1 MLFTATRRNMALHF
15 FGAVAAVGIQDGRR
29 TRSERNNQM
38 MQALKFSTAVVLIAA
53 AVAASIGHTQSRHQ
67 APAPAVKHDADAAVN
82 PAPTPAPE
90 LEVSAPVQN
99 AMHAMFDVRQF
110 QQVAISPDAKHVAW
124 VESLPGKNGALSPN
138 FAIYVANTE
147 NAATPRR
154 ISAGTGDAAE
164 HDVAWSPDSTRL
176 AFLSDSGSPGQLQL
190 CIAEVARPAAV
201 PRAAAKASGPAH
213 HPHASQELDPAV
225 SAPVSTQLLP
235 IPEIRRMSK
244 LKGFLASPKWSP
256 DGKTIALLFTLDAT
270 RAASPLVAE
279 SPAVGVIADDI
290 HEQRLTLID
299 EKTGAVR
306 QLSPLDLNV
315 YEFDWSPDGAQF
327 AIIAAH
333 GSGDDNWYIA
343 QLAIVD
349 IATAATE
356 TILKPPMQIAY
367 PRWSPDGSTIAFIGG
382 LMSDE
387 GSVGGDIYTVP
398 AAGGEAKDVS
408 PNATVSPSSFY
419 WQPDSKTILFSAFT
433 NGQAGVG
440 SLDIANGEIHPVWDG
455 PETIS
460 SDEFGLGF
468 SLAADGEST
477 AIVRQSFQHPP
488 EVWVGHVGGWKQI
501 THRNEKLES
510 AWGSA
515 ESLNWSSD
523 AFTIQGWLIYPDDYD
538 SAKIYPLVVV
548 PHGGP
553 ASAITPTWPGRTR
566 YYSALPAAGYFVLEP
581 NPRGSYGQGEAF
593 TRANVKDFGYGDL
606 RDIMAGIDAA
616 TKAASIDTNRIG
628 ITGWSY
634 GGYMTMWAVTQT
646 SRFRAAVAGAGIA
659 NYQSYYGENGIDQW
673 MIPYFGASVYD
684 DPRVYARSSPI
695 TFIQHARTPTLVV
708 VGERDGECPTPQSY
722 EFWHALKSEHV
733 PTELVVYAN
742 EGHHFVDPAH
752 SRDVIERAI
761 SWFQRFL

>member
-1 MLFTATRRNMALHF
+1 M
-15 FGAVAAVGIQDGRR
+15 
-29 TRSERNNQM
+29 ERNNQM
-38 MQALKFSTAVVLIAA
+38 IRIPKPFAVGFSLAAL
-53 AVAASIGHTQSRHQ
+53 VAASIGHTQTGDKPPVPLVSQ
-67 APAPAVKHDADAAVN
+67 DTDAAANPQATAPVPA
-82 PAPTPAPE
+82 PAPTP
-90 LEVSAPVQN
+90 EVSASVQN

-147 NAATPRR
+147 NATSPRR

-190 CIAEVARPAAV
+190 CVAVVARQPA
-201 PRAAAKASGPAH
+201 PIAAAKSPGGPRRVARDSMRAV
-213 HPHASQELDPAV
+213 PAARPSQPAPTALLTIPAV
-225 SAPVSTQLLP
+225 
-235 IPEIRRMSK
+235 RRMSK

-256 DGKTIALLFTLDAT
+256 DSKTIALLFTQNAT

-279 SPAVGVIADDI
+279 APAVGVIADDI
-290 HEQRLTLID
+290 HEQRLTLVD

-315 YEFDWSPDGAQF
+315 YEYDWSPNGTQLVVT
-327 AIIAAH
+327 AAH
-333 GSGDDNWYIA
+333 GAGDDNWYIA
-343 QLAIVD
+343 HLAIVD

-356 TILKPPMQIAY
+356 TILEPPMQIAY

-398 AAGGEAKDVS
+398 VAGGEAKDIS

-419 WQPDSKTILFSAFT
+419 WRPDSKTIVFSAFA
-433 NGQAGVG
+433 NGQSGVG
-440 SLDIANGEIHPVWDG
+440 SLDLATGEIHPLWDG

-488 EVWVGHVGGWKQI
+488 EVWVGHIGGWKQI

-515 ESLNWSSD
+515 ESLNWTSD
-523 AFTIQGWLIYPDDYD
+523 AYTIQGWLIYPDDYD
-538 SAKIYPLVVV
+538 SSKIYPLVVV

-553 ASAITPTWPGRTR
+553 AAAVTPTWPGRTH
-566 YYSALPAAGYFVLEP
+566 YFSALPAAGYFVLEP
-581 NPRGSYGQGEAF
+581 NPRGSYGQGEPF
-593 TRANVKDFGYGDL
+593 TRANVKDFGYGDF
-606 RDIMAGIDAA
+606 RDILAGIDAA
-616 TKAASIDTNRIG
+616 TKAATIDANRIG

-646 SRFRAAVAGAGIA
+646 NRFRAAVSGAGIA

-684 DPRVYARSSPI
+684 DPGVYARSSPI
-695 TFIQHARTPTLVV
+695 TFIQKARTPTLVL
-708 VGERDGECPTPQSY
+708 VGERDGECPVPQSY
-722 EFWHALKSEHV
+722 EFWHALKTDHV

-752 SRDVIERAI
+752 SRDVIERTI

>member
-1 MLFTATRRNMALHF
+1 M
-15 FGAVAAVGIQDGRR
+15 
-29 TRSERNNQM
+29 ERNNQM
-38 MQALKFSTAVVLIAA
+38 IRTLRLFAVGFSLAAL
-53 AVAASIGHTQSRHQ
+53 VAASIAHPQTADKPPVPLVSQDADGAANLQ
-67 APAPAVKHDADAAVN
+67 APAQV
-82 PAPTPAPE
+82 PAPAATP
-90 LEVSAPVQN
+90 EVSASVQN

-147 NAATPRR
+147 NAASPRR

-190 CIAEVARPAAV
+190 CVAVVARQPA
-201 PRAAAKASGPAH
+201 PIAAAKSPAGARRGPRFAM
-213 HPHASQELDPAV
+213 PAV
-225 SAPVSTQLLP
+225 PAAHATEPTALLP
-235 IPEIRRMSK
+235 APAIRHMSK

-256 DGKTIALLFTLDAT
+256 DGKTIAVLFTQNAT
-270 RAASPLVAE
+270 RATSPLVAE
-279 SPAVGVIADDI
+279 APAVGVIADDI

-315 YEFDWSPDGAQF
+315 YEYDWSPDGTQLVVT
-327 AIIAAH
+327 AAH
-333 GSGDDNWYIA
+333 GAGDDNWYIA
-343 QLAIVD
+343 HLAVVD

-356 TILKPPMQIAY
+356 TILEPPMQIAY

-419 WQPDSKTILFSAFT
+419 WRPDSKTILFSAFS
-433 NGQAGVG
+433 NGQSGVG
-440 SLDIANGEIHPVWDG
+440 SLDLASGEMRPLWDG

-488 EVWVGHVGGWKQI
+488 EVWVGHIGGWKQT

-515 ESLNWSSD
+515 ESLNWTSD
-523 AFTIQGWLIYPDDYD
+523 AYTIQGWLIYPDDYD
-538 SAKIYPLVVV
+538 SSKIYPLVVV

-553 ASAITPTWPGRTR
+553 AAAVTPAWPGRTR
-566 YYSALPAAGYFVLEP
+566 YFSALPAAGYFVLEP

-593 TRANVKDFGYGDL
+593 TRANVKDFGYGDF

-616 TKAASIDTNRIG
+616 TKAATIDANRIG

-646 SRFRAAVAGAGIA
+646 NRFRAAVAGAGIA

-684 DPRVYARSSPI
+684 DPGVYARSSPI
-695 TFIQHARTPTLVV
+695 TFIQKARTPTLVV
-708 VGERDGECPTPQSY
+708 VGERDGECPVPQSY
-722 EFWHALKSEHV
+722 EFWHALKTDHV

>member
-1 MLFTATRRNMALHF
+1 MIRSPKLL
-15 FGAVAAVGIQDGRR
+15 AVGFFL
-29 TRSERNNQM
+29 S
-38 MQALKFSTAVVLIAA
+38 AL
-53 AVAASIGHTQSRHQ
+53 VAASIGHTQIDDKPPVPVATQDASATANPP
-67 APAPAVKHDADAAVN
+67 APAPA
-82 PAPTPAPE
+82 TAPE
-90 LEVSAPVQN
+90 LPAPVQN
-99 AMHAMFDVRQF
+99 AMHAMFDVHQF
-110 QQVAISPDAKHVAW
+110 QQVVISPDAKHVAW
-124 VESLPGKNGALSPN
+124 AESLPGKNGALSPN

-147 NAATPRR
+147 NGAAPRR
-154 ISAGTGDAAE
+154 VSAGTVDAAE

-190 CIAEVARPAAV
+190 CVAVVARPPAPKAVAKSGGTRRAPRQVVPAV
-201 PRAAAKASGPAH
+201 PAA
-213 HPHASQELDPAV
+213 HASEPAPT
-225 SAPVSTQLLP
+225 ALLP
-235 IPEIRRMSK
+235 TPEIRRMSK

-256 DGKTIALLFTLDAT
+256 DGKTIALLFTQNAT

-279 SPAVGVIADDI
+279 APAVGVIADDI

-315 YEFDWSPDGAQF
+315 YEYDWSPDGTQLVVT
-327 AIIAAH
+327 AAH
-333 GSGDDNWYIA
+333 GAGDDNWYIA

-356 TILKPPMQIAY
+356 TILKPPMQIAC

-398 AAGGEAKDVS
+398 VGGGEARDVS
-408 PNATVSPSSFY
+408 PNASVSPSSFY
-419 WQPDSKTILFSAFT
+419 WRPNSKTILFSAFT
-433 NGQAGVG
+433 NGQSGVG
-440 SLDIANGEIHPVWDG
+440 SLDLASGEIHPLWDG

-468 SLAADGEST
+468 SLAADAEST

-488 EVWVGHVGGWKQI
+488 EVWVGHIGGWKQI

-510 AWGSA
+510 AWGTA
-515 ESLNWSSD
+515 ESLNWTSD
-523 AFTIQGWLIYPDDYD
+523 SYTIQGWLIYPDDYD
-538 SAKIYPLVVV
+538 SSRIYPLVVV

-553 ASAITPTWPGRTR
+553 AAAVTPSWPGRTR
-566 YYSALPAAGYFVLEP
+566 YFSALPAAGYFVLEP

-593 TRANVKDFGYGDL
+593 TRANVKDFGYGDF

-616 TKAASIDTNRIG
+616 TKAATIDANRIG

-646 SRFRAAVAGAGIA
+646 NRFRAAVAGAGLA

-684 DPRVYARSSPI
+684 DPGVYARSSPI
-695 TFIQHARTPTLVV
+695 TFIQKARTPTLVV
-708 VGERDGECPTPQSY
+708 VGERDGECPAPQSY
-722 EFWHALKSEHV
+722 EFWHALKTDHV

>member
-1 MLFTATRRNMALHF
+1 MTLHF
-15 FGAVAAVGIQDGRR
+15 CDAL
-29 TRSERNNQM
+29 ERNNPM
-38 MQALKFSTAVVLIAA
+38 IRTLKLFAAGFLLALL
-53 AVAASIGHTQSRHQ
+53 VAASVAHTQTADKPSTPAANPDADSAANPPAPAPEP
-67 APAPAVKHDADAAVN
+67 APAPA
-82 PAPTPAPE
+82 PQI
-90 LEVSAPVQN
+90 SAPVQN
-99 AMHAMFDVRQF
+99 AMHAMFDVREF
-110 QQVAISPDAKHVAW
+110 RQVAISPDAKHVAW

-147 NAATPRR
+147 NAAAPRR
-154 ISAGTGDAAE
+154 VSAGTGDAAE

-190 CIAEVARPAAV
+190 CVAVVARPPA
-201 PRAAAKASGPAH
+201 PKAAAGARHSRAK
-213 HPHASQELDPAV
+213 
-225 SAPVSTQLLP
+225 APVVAGVPDPPLAPAPAPASAALLP
-235 IPEIRRMSK
+235 VPMIRRMSK
-244 LKGFLASPKWSP
+244 LKGFLATPKWSP
-256 DGKTIALLFTLDAT
+256 DGKTIALLFTQNAT

-315 YEFDWSPDGAQF
+315 YEYDWSPDGGQLVVT
-327 AIIAAH
+327 AAH
-333 GSGDDNWYIA
+333 GAGDDNWYIA

-408 PNATVSPSSFY
+408 PNATVTPSSFY

-433 NGQAGVG
+433 NGQTGVG
-440 SLDIANGEIHPVWDG
+440 SLDLASGQIHPLWEG
-455 PETIS
+455 AETVS
-460 SDEFGLGF
+460 SEEFGLGF

-501 THRNEKLES
+501 THRNEKVES
-510 AWGSA
+510 AWGTA
-515 ESLNWSSD
+515 ESLNWTSD
-523 AFTIQGWLIYPDDYD
+523 NYSIQGWLIYPDDYD
-538 SAKIYPLVVV
+538 SSKIYPLVVV

-553 ASAITPTWPGRTR
+553 AAAVTPSWPGRTR
-566 YYSALPAAGYFVLEP
+566 YFSALPAVGYFVLEP

-593 TRANVKDFGYGDL
+593 TRANVKDFGYGDF

-616 TKAASIDTNRIG
+616 AKAATIDSNRIG

-646 SRFRAAVAGAGIA
+646 NRFRAAVAGAGLA
-659 NYQSYYGENGIDQW
+659 NLQSYYGENGIDQW

-684 DPRVYARSSPI
+684 DPGVYARSSPI
-695 TFIQHARTPTLVV
+695 TFIQKARTPTLVV

-722 EFWHALKSEHV
+722 EFWHALKSGNV

-752 SRDVIERAI
+752 SRDVIERTI

>member
-1 MLFTATRRNMALHF
+1 LHFPRARRNIALHF
-15 FGAVAAVGIQDGRR
+15 WDAM
-29 TRSERNNQM
+29 ERNNPM
-38 MQALKFSTAVVLIAA
+38 IRTLKLFAVGVFLAALVG
-53 AVAASIGHTQSRHQ
+53 ASIGHTQTRHKQ
-67 APAPAVKHDADAAVN
+67 AVPAATPDADADVAPPQSPPAPAAA
-82 PAPTPAPE
+82 PAPE
-90 LEVSAPVQN
+90 LPASVQN
-99 AMHAMFDVRQF
+99 AMHAMFDVREF
-110 QQVAISPDAKHVAW
+110 RQVAISPDAKHVAW

-147 NAATPRR
+147 NAANPRR

-190 CIAEVARPAAV
+190 CVAVVARPPV
-201 PRAAAKASGPAH
+201 PKAAAKPAAGAHRAALKTAPAISAASAPLL
-213 HPHASQELDPAV
+213 PVPAV
-225 SAPVSTQLLP
+225 RPMT
-235 IPEIRRMSK
+235 K
-244 LKGFLASPKWSP
+244 LKGFLATPKWSP
-256 DGKTIALLFTLDAT
+256 DGKTIAILFTQNAA

-279 SPAVGVIADDI
+279 APAVGVIAEDI

-315 YEFDWSPDGAQF
+315 YEYDWSPDGKQLVVT
-327 AIIAAH
+327 AAH
-333 GSGDDNWYIA
+333 GSGDDNWYLA

-356 TILKPPMQIAY
+356 TILEPSMQIAF
-367 PRWSPDGSTIAFIGG
+367 PRWSPDGSSIAFIGG

-398 AAGGEAKDVS
+398 AAGGEAKGVS
-408 PNATVSPSSFY
+408 PNATITPSSLY
-419 WQPDSKTILFSAFT
+419 WQPDSKTILFGAVT
-433 NGQAGVG
+433 NGQAGIG
-440 SLDIANGEIHPVWDG
+440 SLDLASGTIHPLWEG
-455 PETIS
+455 AETIS
-460 SDEFGLGF
+460 SEQFGVGL

-488 EVWVGHVGGWKQI
+488 EVWAGHVGGWKQV

-515 ESLNWSSD
+515 ESLNWTSD

-538 SAKIYPLVVV
+538 SSKIYPLVVV

-553 ASAITPTWPGRTR
+553 ASAVTPSWPGRAR
-566 YYSALPAAGYFVLEP
+566 YFGALPAAGYFVLEP

-593 TRANVKDFGYGDL
+593 TRANVKDFGYGDF

-616 TKAASIDTNRIG
+616 TKAATIDTNRIG

-646 SRFRAAVAGAGIA
+646 NRFRAAVAGAGLA
-659 NYQSYYGENGIDQW
+659 NLQSYYGENGIDQW

-684 DPRVYARSSPI
+684 DPGVYARSSPI
-695 TFIQHARTPTLVV
+695 TFIQKARTPTLVI
-708 VGERDGECPTPQSY
+708 VGERDGECPAPQSY
-722 EFWHALKSEHV
+722 EFWHALKSAHV
-733 PTELVVYAN
+733 PSELVVYAG
-742 EGHHFVDPAH
+742 EGHHFADPAH
-752 SRDVIERAI
+752 SRDVIARAI